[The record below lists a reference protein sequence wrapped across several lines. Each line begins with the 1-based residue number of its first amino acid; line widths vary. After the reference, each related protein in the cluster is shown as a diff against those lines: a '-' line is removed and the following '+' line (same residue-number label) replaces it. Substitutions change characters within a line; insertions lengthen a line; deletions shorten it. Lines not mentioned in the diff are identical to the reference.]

1 MRFLVC
7 YSEVNPCP
15 EAATAWVSMYEVMDL
30 AQLGIDAPT
39 VLYVISWGFAF
50 VLGSF
55 LLGWGLSLAIGLIKK
70 L

>member
-1 MRFLVC
+1 MKFLVC
-7 YSEVNPCP
+7 TSEVTPCP
-15 EAATAWVSMYEVMDL
+15 EASTVWVSMAEIMDP
-30 AQLGIDAPT
+30 AQLGIDAAT

-55 LLGWGLSLAIGLIKK
+55 LLGWGASLAVGLIKK

>member
-1 MRFLVC
+1 MSDL
-7 YSEVNPCP
+7 
-15 EAATAWVSMYEVMDL
+15 MDF

-55 LLGWGLSLAIGLIKK
+55 LLGWGLSLAVGLIKK

>member
-7 YSEVNPCP
+7 TSDVTPCP
-15 EAATAWVSMYEVMDL
+15 DVSAVWVSMAEIMDP
-30 AQLGIDAPT
+30 AQLGIDAAT
-39 VLYVISWGFAF
+39 VLYVISAGFAF

-55 LLGWGLSLAIGLIKK
+55 LLGWGASLAVGLIKK